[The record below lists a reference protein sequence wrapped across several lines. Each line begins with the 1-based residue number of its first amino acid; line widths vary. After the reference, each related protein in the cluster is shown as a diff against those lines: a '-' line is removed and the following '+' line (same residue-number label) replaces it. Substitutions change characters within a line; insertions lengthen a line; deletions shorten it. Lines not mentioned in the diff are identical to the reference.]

1 MKNQHVRQHVKYFV
15 MVLPTMT
22 PNPLITCRLPLVFFF
37 RLLFFKIFYFFVDTR
52 SEIT

>member
-1 MKNQHVRQHVKYFV
+1 MKYFV
-15 MVLPTMT
+15 MVLPTMA

-52 SEIT
+52 LEIT